1 MEKLHKRIRREEG
14 FTLIEL
20 LIVLVILGILL
31 AIAVPAY
38 LGFKDRANSR
48 AAESD
53 IRAAI
58 PSAEAYFESND
69 KYSNMNAAALKAI
82 DAGLSKY
89 VSVAKATSTGYCL
102 TATVGN
108 KSWAV
113 AGPGATGWFKS
124 TKCLSAASAV
134 SP

>member
-1 MEKLHKRIRREEG
+1 MENLRQRLGRDEG

-38 LGFKDRANSR
+38 LGFRDQADNR
-48 AAESD
+48 AAEAD
-53 IRAAI
+53 IRAAV

-69 KYSNMNAAALKAI
+69 SYAGMTAAKLKAI

-89 VSVAKATSTGYCL
+89 VSVQNATSTGYCL
-102 TATVGN
+102 TATIGT
-108 KSWAV
+108 KSWALS
-113 AGPGATGWFKS
+113 GPGAKGWYKAQDCTS
-124 TKCLSAASAV
+124 TSAV